1 MAVYGGFEPG
11 SFNAWTLN
19 LFADVFVL
27 PGVARG
33 MQVTA
38 PGGMQVQLTLDGTAN
53 DGVCY
58 LPNGA
63 FIRID
68 TVQTFPV
75 PNNSS
80 GGTRTDAVVA
90 FVDPTGIASPS
101 FSLTYVTNWS
111 SAFSPASPN
120 QLVIALVSVPN
131 GAASIATGNITNN
144 PNGAKLTGTAGSN
157 SMVAADGVGLTV
169 QDNTSSATLS
179 VVLTGLTNGA
189 GRSIA
194 IQTTDISA
202 IGHQSTFDQKGN
214 LILSGSLTTYGRN
227 IFNGLSPLGGL
238 GPSAYDT
245 IVLTPWSTPYSV
257 NIGAA
262 DGSFSPAAGIG
273 LYAYDNFG
281 GGFIMKAATRNS
293 ITFPVTSLLYGT
305 GWGTNNNVYSFLSW
319 DPVNRINTYWVPQTG
334 STALGHVFV
343 GWDGTQQ
350 RNVFAIGGN
359 FVGVGAYVDNG
370 GNMTAVSYN
379 SPSGPI
385 AGGLALNVGASNAQ
399 GTRVARIFDNAT
411 SGQNADILDLARTV
425 NQPQTYTF
433 GVDSNAGFYIF
444 DVTGNAYIFTGA
456 RGGVHTSNSQ
466 GAIPTMRTNGGGNSG
481 VVVWVGTTDPAGNAS
496 EGDIWIKA

>member
-1 MAVYGGFEPG
+1 MAVYGAFEPG

-58 LPNGA
+58 LPNGG

-111 SAFSPASPN
+111 SAFSPGNNN
-120 QLVIALVSVPN
+120 QLVLALVSVPN
-131 GAASIATGNITNN
+131 GAATISTGNITNN
-144 PNGAKLTGTAGSN
+144 PNAAKLTGTAGGN

-202 IGHQSTFDQKGN
+202 IGHQATFDQAGN
-214 LILSGSLTTYGRN
+214 LVLSGSLTTYGRN
-227 IFNGLSPLGGL
+227 TFNGLNPLTG
-238 GPSAYDT
+238 GPSAYDN
-245 IVLTPWSTPYSV
+245 IVLVPNTSQYTV

-262 DGSFSPAAGIG
+262 DGSFGAGIG
-273 LYAYDNFG
+273 LYAYDKFNNA
-281 GGFIMKAATRNS
+281 FIMQAGTKNG
-293 ITFPVTSLLYGT
+293 ITFPVTNFFYGV
-305 GWGTNNNVYSFLSW
+305 GWAGPHFSFLSF
-319 DPVNRINTYWVPQTG
+319 DAINRINTYWVPQVG
-334 STALGHVFV
+334 STALGHTFIA
-343 GWDGTQQ
+343 WDGTQQ
-350 RNVFAIGGN
+350 RNAFSIGGN
-359 FVGVGAYVDNG
+359 FASAPAYVDNNGNYNGPVNG
-370 GNMTAVSYN
+370 GIPTTRNN
-379 SPSGPI
+379 
-385 AGGLALNVGASNAQ
+385 ASLS
-399 GTRVARIFDNAT
+399 V
-411 SGQNADILDLARTV
+411 
-425 NQPQTYTF
+425 P
-433 GVDSNAGFYIF
+433 
-444 DVTGNAYIFTGA
+444 IFTG
-456 RGGVHTSNSQ
+456 TSNPVNPPAGS
-466 GAIPTMRTNGGGNSG
+466 
-481 VVVWVGTTDPAGNAS
+481 VWV
-496 EGDIWIKA
+496 KA